1 MTVHRHQAH
10 SLDQLSREFAS
21 AHARELLGL
30 SADMPWESWT
40 AENLLRDLP
49 EKWQRSRVIRQEQSP
64 IAYAILS
71 RKPQSV
77 HVHHLIVG
85 PNHRGAG
92 LGDALFAEAIRQS
105 REAKLPL
112 TLKVHE
118 SNNQA
123 IEFYERYSL
132 AMGERQ
138 SNGYINMS
146 LEVR

>member
-1 MTVHRHQAH
+1 MTVHRHQAQTLH
-10 SLDQLSREFAS
+10 QLSREFAS
-21 AHARELLGL
+21 AHASELLGL
-30 SADMPWESWT
+30 SADMQWESWT

-49 EKWQRSRVIRQEQSP
+49 EKWQRSRVIRREQSP
-64 IAYAILS
+64 IGYAILS

-92 LGDALFAEAIRQS
+92 LGDALLQDAMHQS
-105 REAKLPL
+105 RDAKLPL

-123 IEFYERYSL
+123 IEFYRRYGL

-138 SNGYINMS
+138 SNGYISMS
-146 LEVR
+146 LEMR